1 MKRNNELERS
11 DIAIDRDMEVDCD
24 KGQQITCYVETW
36 FDVDKKFRI
45 HTDADAGTWL
55 NMYARYDP
63 YEDTLRIDC
72 VISSDDGEST
82 FEYEP
87 TQAEAQLIK
96 ELITQT
102 IQEVHNQTP
111 TEFCEA
117 FQVPAPTLGGLQ

>member
-72 VISSDDGEST
+72 VISSDV
-82 FEYEP
+82 
-87 TQAEAQLIK
+87 I
-96 ELITQT
+96 
-102 IQEVHNQTP
+102 
-111 TEFCEA
+111 EFG
-117 FQVPAPTLGGLQ
+117 FQRLYLFISKNILSCDWIRIYCRQ